1 VEQTSISGTGASA
14 IYPLLAC
21 DIEHT
26 WNFVAASK
34 RHNVMLSKCEDSEI
48 DERSVETC
56 QTKRLS
62 ELYRQSESHV
72 QATVIST
79 TAYESNGFRLHYVFY
94 SSAKDDLRSTEFKE
108 FDPNA
113 VRKIVLMHVRKFDQ
127 LIQVYSGA
135 EVEMIIPG
143 GETSFV
149 AQISSEGLQLRTR
162 CR

>member
-1 VEQTSISGTGASA
+1 SGTGASA
-14 IYPLLAC
+14 FYPLLAC

-79 TAYESNGFRLHYVFY
+79 TACESNGFRLHYVFY

-113 VRKIVLMHVRKFDQ
+113 
-127 LIQVYSGA
+127 VYSGA